1 MDVVNEAT
9 INDFTWRVG
18 GPQGGGIET
27 AATLFAQALARG
39 GWWVSAR
46 REYHSNIMGRHSY
59 LDVRAARRPTRA
71 FFEQVNMLAALD
83 AETLVRHLGEV
94 RSGGVLVY
102 DPDAAKLP
110 LSKLTMLDAA
120 AYKRAA
126 ASLGSSDPLV
136 ERTLDVYREAG
147 VILVPLALLPL
158 ARSIGAE
165 LGVDAITARKTLNT
179 VAVAASL
186 ALLGYPEEHLQNAL
200 EAQFAAKPRLAEL
213 NRRVARAVSE
223 RVELLDEVR
232 LETLGEERGRIYIN
246 GSHASAMGKVA
257 AGLGFMSYYPIT
269 PATDEPFY
277 LDANPEAEVVVVQVE
292 DELAAVNMA
301 IGASMAGA
309 RAALTTSGPGF
320 ALMTEALGFA
330 GITETPL
337 VISLYQRGGPST
349 GLPTRTEQGDLRFAL
364 GAGHGDYPRAVLAS
378 ASVEDAF
385 ADAAL
390 AMNAS
395 QRFQMPV
402 IHLMDKYLA
411 STTRTIPPFDTD
423 AVRPDQ
429 GITAED
435 AKGTFPRFS
444 LEAQG
449 GVSPRL
455 PVGTPGAGYWITS
468 DEHDEVGHITE
479 DPKLREAMMEKRAAK
494 LRSLAEWLGPE
505 RMYRVW
511 NPDVETMV
519 VGWGSTEGVALEAME
534 GLDMGYLQVR
544 FLLPFP
550 ELDGLLSGKKLVVLE
565 YNQSGQFANLLA
577 QETGRLADHL
587 IVKYNGRP
595 MTIEEVRGAFEAVLA
610 GTAPEYL
617 VLRGGV

>member
-1 MDVVNEAT
+1 MGGMERPKLD
-9 INDFTWRVG
+9 DFTWRVG

-71 FFEQVNMLAALD
+71 FFERVDLLAALD

-94 RSGGVLVY
+94 KPGGVLVY
-102 DPDAAKLP
+102 DPDAARRP
-110 LSKLTMLDAA
+110 LSKLAMLDGA
-120 AYKRAA
+120 AYERI
-126 ASLGSSDPLV
+126 SRTLGGGDPQV
-136 ERTLDVYREAG
+136 ERAVERFREAG
-147 VILVPLALLPL
+147 VRLVPLALAPL
-158 ARSIGAE
+158 AREVGEAVGA
-165 LGVDAITARKTLNT
+165 DALTAKKTLNT

-186 ALLGYPEEHLQNAL
+186 ALLGYPL
-200 EAQFAAKPRLAEL
+200 ELLDAAIAAQFAAKPRVADL
-213 NRRVARAVSE
+213 NRKVAAEVYR
-223 RVELLDEVR
+223 RVEPLAGAG
-232 LETLGEERGRIYIN
+232 LEPVGAPGERIYVN

-277 LDANPEAEVVVVQVE
+277 LEAHPEAGVVVVQVE

-337 VISLYQRGGPST
+337 VVSLYQRGGPST

-390 AMNAS
+390 AMNLAA
-395 QRFQMPV
+395 RFQLPV
-402 IHLMDKYLA
+402 VHLMDKYLA
-411 STTRTIPPFDTD
+411 STTRTVEPFDVG
-423 AVRPDQ
+423 AVEVDPGLAPPQ
-429 GITAED
+429 AE
-435 AKGTFPRFS
+435 GVFPRFS
-444 LEAQG
+444 LAAEG
-449 GVSPRL
+449 GVSPRI
-455 PVGTPGAGYWITS
+455 PVGTEGAGYWITS

-479 DPKLREAMMEKRAAK
+479 DPELREAMMEKRAAK
-494 LRSLAEWLGPE
+494 LAALAEWLGPGA
-505 RMYRVW
+505 MYRTH
-511 NPDVETMV
+511 NPEAETLV
-519 VGWGSTEGVALEAME
+519 LGWGSTEGVALEAME
-534 GLDMGYLQVR
+534 GLDLGYVQVR

-550 ELDGLLSGKKLVVLE
+550 DLDELLAGRRLVVLE
-565 YNQSGQFANLLA
+565 YNQSGQFARLLA
-577 QETGRLADHL
+577 QETGRRPDHL

-595 MTIEEVRGAFEAVLA
+595 MTLEEVRAAFEAVLA
-610 GTAPEYL
+610 GNAGERL

>member
-1 MDVVNEAT
+1 MNGMEPQAID
-9 INDFTWRVG
+9 DFTWRVG

-71 FFEQVNMLAALD
+71 FFERVDLLAALD
-83 AETLVRHLGEV
+83 AETLARHLDEV
-94 RSGGVLVY
+94 KPGGVLVY
-102 DPDAAKLP
+102 DPDAARMP
-110 LSKLTMLDAA
+110 LSKLPMLDGA
-120 AYKRAA
+120 AYKRISAA
-126 ASLGSSDPLV
+126 LGGGDPVLEHAL
-136 ERTLDVYREAG
+136 ERYRESG
-147 VILVPLALLPL
+147 VRLVPLALEPL
-158 ARSIGAE
+158 AREVGEAVGA
-165 LGVDAITARKTLNT
+165 DAITAKKTLNT

-186 ALLGYPEEHLQNAL
+186 ALLGYPLEFLDAAL
-200 EAQFAAKPRLAEL
+200 ADQFVAKPKVAEL
-213 NRRVARAVSE
+213 NRKVAAEVYR
-223 RVELLDEVR
+223 RVEPLADVA
-232 LETLGEERGRIYIN
+232 LEPIGSPGERIYIN

-277 LDANPEAEVVVVQVE
+277 LEAHPESGVVVVQVE

-330 GITETPL
+330 GLTETPL

-385 ADAAL
+385 ANAAL
-390 AMNAS
+390 AMNVAA
-395 QRFQMPV
+395 RFQLPV
-402 IHLMDKYLA
+402 VHLMDKYLA
-411 STTRTIPPFDTD
+411 STTRVVEPFDTG
-423 AVRPDQ
+423 AVVPDQ
-429 GITAED
+429 GVVATD
-435 AKGTFPRFS
+435 AKGVFPRFS
-444 LEAQG
+444 LAAEG
-449 GVSPRL
+449 GVSPRI

-468 DEHDEVGHITE
+468 DEHDEIGHITE
-479 DPKLREAMMEKRAAK
+479 DPELRDAMMEKRAAK
-494 LRSLAEWLGPE
+494 IEALRKWLGPE
-505 RMYRVW
+505 EMYRTHKPEAGTLVL
-511 NPDVETMV
+511 
-519 VGWGSTEGVALEAME
+519 GWGSTEGVALEAME
-534 GLDMGYLQVR
+534 GLDMGYVQVR

-550 ELDGLLSGKKLVVLE
+550 DLEALLEGKRLAVLE
-565 YNQSGQFANLLA
+565 YNQSGQFARLLA
-577 QETGRLADHL
+577 QETGRSPDHL

-595 MTIEEVRGAFEAVLA
+595 MTIEEVRTAFEAVLSGEA
-610 GTAPEYL
+610 GAYT
-617 VLRGGV
+617 VLRAGV

>member
-1 MDVVNEAT
+1 MEAT
-9 INDFTWRVG
+9 PVKDFTWRVG

-71 FFEQVNMLAALD
+71 FFERVDMLAALD
-83 AETLVRHLGEV
+83 AETLVRHVGEV
-94 RSGGVLVY
+94 RSGGVLIY
-102 DPDAAKLP
+102 DPDAARLP
-110 LSKLTMLDAA
+110 LSKLAMLDAA
-120 AYKRAA
+120 AYRRIARE
-126 ASLGSSDPLV
+126 LGGGDPPVQQAV
-136 ERTLDVYREAG
+136 ERFRQAG
-147 VILVPLALLPL
+147 VRLLPL
-158 ARSIGAE
+158 ALEPLAREAGEAAGA
-165 LGVDAITARKTLNT
+165 DAITARKTINT

-186 ALLGYPEEHLQNAL
+186 ALLDYPLEYLQSAL
-200 EAQFAAKPRLAEL
+200 AAHFEGKPRVAEL
-213 NRRVARAVSE
+213 NVRVAAEVYS
-223 RVELLDEVR
+223 RVAPLEEGPR
-232 LETLGEERGRIYIN
+232 LEPIGEAGGRVYLN

-277 LDANPEAEVVVVQVE
+277 LEAHPESGVVVVQVE

-330 GITETPL
+330 GLTETPL

-378 ASVEDAF
+378 AGVAESFD
-385 ADAAL
+385 DAAL
-390 AMNAS
+390 ALNVS
-395 QRFQMPV
+395 QRFQLPV
-402 IHLMDKYLA
+402 IHLTDKYLA
-411 STTRTIPPFDTD
+411 STTRTVEPFDVD
-423 AVRPDQ
+423 SVEPEP
-429 GITAED
+429 GVVAE
-435 AKGTFPRFS
+435 APEGVFPRFS
-444 LEAQG
+444 LAAEG
-449 GVSPRL
+449 GVSPRI

-479 DPKLREAMMEKRAAK
+479 DPELREAMMEKRAAK
-494 LRSLAEWLGPE
+494 LRALADWLGPE
-505 RMYRVW
+505 RMYRVY
-511 NPDVETMV
+511 NPQAGTLV

-534 GLDMGYLQVR
+534 GLELGYVQVR

-550 ELDGLLSGKKLVVLE
+550 DLSGLLAGKRLVVLE
-565 YNQSGQFANLLA
+565 YNQSGQFARLLT
-577 QETGRLADHL
+577 QETARKPDHL

-595 MTIEEVRGAFEAVLA
+595 MTIEEVRAAFAAVLA
-610 GTAPEYL
+610 GEAPERM
-617 VLRGGV
+617 VLRSGV

>member
-1 MDVVNEAT
+1 MEDY
-9 INDFTWRVG
+9 TWRVG

-59 LDVRAARRPTRA
+59 LDVRATRRPTRA
-71 FFEQVNMLAALD
+71 FFERVDLLAALD

-94 RSGGVLVY
+94 KPGGVLVH
-102 DPDAAKLP
+102 DPEAARLP
-110 LSKLTMLDAA
+110 LSKLAMLDSA
-120 AYKRAA
+120 AYRRIAVA
-126 ASLGSSDPLV
+126 LGGGDPLV
-136 ERTLDVYREAG
+136 QEALERYRDEG
-147 VILVPLALLPL
+147 VHLVPLALEPL
-158 ARSIGAE
+158 AREAGEAAGA
-165 LGVDAITARKTLNT
+165 DAITARKTLNT

-186 ALLGYPEEHLQNAL
+186 ALLGYPLELLEGAL
-200 EAQFAAKPRLAEL
+200 EAHFAAKPGVAEL
-213 NRRVARAVSE
+213 NRRVAAEVYA
-223 RVELLDEVR
+223 RVEPLKEGH
-232 LETLGEERGRIYIN
+232 LEPVGSPGKRIYIN

-277 LDANPEAEVVVVQVE
+277 LEAHPESGVLVVQVE

-320 ALMTEALGFA
+320 ALMTESLGFA
-330 GITETPL
+330 GLTETPL

-378 ASVEDAF
+378 ESVADNF
-385 ADAAL
+385 HDAAL
-390 AMNAS
+390 AMNLA
-395 QRFQMPV
+395 QRFQLPV
-402 IHLMDKYLA
+402 IHLTDKYLA
-411 STTRTIPPFDTD
+411 SQTRTLEPFDV
-423 AVRPDQ
+423 AAIEPDPGVQ
-429 GITAED
+429 AREAAGV
-435 AKGTFPRFS
+435 FPRFS
-444 LEAQG
+444 LNAEG
-449 GVSPRL
+449 GVSPRI

-468 DEHDEVGHITE
+468 DEHDEIGHITE
-479 DPKLREAMMEKRAAK
+479 DPELRDAMMEKRAAK
-494 LRSLAEWLGPE
+494 MDALKEWLGADA
-505 RMYRVW
+505 MYRAW
-511 NPDVETMV
+511 NPGADILVL
-519 VGWGSTEGVALEAME
+519 GWGSTGGVALEAMT
-534 GLDMGYLQVR
+534 GLDLGYIQVR

-550 ELDGLLSGKKLVVLE
+550 DLEELISGKKLVVLE
-565 YNQSGQFANLLA
+565 YNQSGQFAHLLT
-577 QETGRLADHL
+577 QETGRKPEHL

-595 MTIEEVRGAFEAVLA
+595 MTIEEVRAAFEAVLS
-610 GTAPEYL
+610 GTAPQYM

>member
-1 MDVVNEAT
+1 ME
-9 INDFTWRVG
+9 DFTWRVG

-59 LDVRAARRPTRA
+59 LDVRAARRPTKA
-71 FFEQVNMLAALD
+71 FFERVDMLAALD

-94 RSGGVLVY
+94 KQGGVLIY
-102 DPDAAKLP
+102 DPDAAKLT
-110 LSKLTMLDAA
+110 LSKLAMLDGA
-120 AYKRAA
+120 AYERIAA
-126 ASLGSSDPLV
+126 QLGGGDPPVNKALEIYESGGV
-136 ERTLDVYREAG
+136 RT
-147 VILVPLALLPL
+147 VPLALAPL
-158 ARSIGAE
+158 AREIGAA
-165 LGVDAITARKTLNT
+165 LGVDALTAKKTLNT

-186 ALLGYPEEHLQNAL
+186 ALLGYPQKYLADAL
-200 EAQFAAKPRLAEL
+200 ATQFAGKPQVAEL
-213 NRRVARAVSE
+213 NQKVAAAVFE
-223 RVELLDEVR
+223 RVEPLEMTR
-232 LETLGEERGRIYIN
+232 LNPLEEAGERLYLN

-277 LDANPEAEVVVVQVE
+277 LEAHPEAEVVVVQVE

-337 VISLYQRGGPST
+337 VITLYQRGGPST

-378 ASVEDAF
+378 SSVAGAF
-385 ADAAL
+385 HDAAL
-390 AMNAS
+390 AMNAA

-411 STTRTIPPFDTD
+411 STTRTIAPFDTG
-423 AVRPDQ
+423 AVEPDP
-429 GITAED
+429 GVTAE
-435 AKGTFPRFS
+435 APEGVFPRFS
-444 LEAQG
+444 LAADG
-449 GVSPRL
+449 GVSPRI
-455 PVGTPGAGYWITS
+455 PVGTPRAGYWITS
-468 DEHDEVGHITE
+468 DEHDEIGHITE
-479 DPKLREAMMEKRAAK
+479 DPRLREAMMEKRVAK
-494 LRSLAEWLGPE
+494 LGSLAEWLGPDE
-505 RMYRVW
+505 MYRVW
-511 NPDVETMV
+511 NPEAGLLVL
-519 VGWGSTEGVALEAME
+519 GWGSTEGVALEAME
-534 GLDMGYLQVR
+534 GLDVGYLQVR

-550 ELDGLLSGKKLVVLE
+550 AIEELLEGRRLAVLE
-565 YNQSGQFANLLA
+565 YNQSGQFARLLA
-577 QETGRLADHL
+577 QETGRRPDHL

-595 MTIEEVRGAFEAVLA
+595 MTIEEVRDAFELVLA
-610 GTAPEYL
+610 GQAPDYL
-617 VLRGGV
+617 VLRSGV

>member
-1 MDVVNEAT
+1 M
-9 INDFTWRVG
+9 NDFTWRVG

-71 FFEQVNMLAALD
+71 FFERVDMLAALD
-83 AETLVRHLGEV
+83 AETLARHLGEV
-94 RSGGVLVY
+94 EPGGVLIY
-102 DPDAAKLP
+102 DPDAARLP
-110 LSKLTMLDAA
+110 LSKLAMLDGA
-120 AYKRAA
+120 AYKRISAA
-126 ASLGSSDPLV
+126 LGGGDPPVEKAV
-136 ERTLDVYREAG
+136 ERYQEGG
-147 VILVPLALLPL
+147 VRLVPLALEPL
-158 ARSIGAE
+158 AREVGEAVGA
-165 LGVDAITARKTLNT
+165 DAITAKKTLNT

-186 ALLGYPEEHLQNAL
+186 ALLGYPLEFLDAAL
-200 EAQFAAKPRLAEL
+200 AAQFAAKPNVADL
-213 NRRVARAVSE
+213 NRKVAAEVYR
-223 RVELLDEVR
+223 RVEPLDEAG
-232 LETLGEERGRIYIN
+232 LEPVGSPGERIYLN

-277 LDANPEAEVVVVQVE
+277 LEAHPESGVVVVQVE

-320 ALMTEALGFA
+320 ALMTEAIGFA
-330 GITETPL
+330 GLTETPL

-378 ASVEDAF
+378 ASVADNF
-385 ADAAL
+385 YDAAL
-390 AMNAS
+390 AMNVS
-395 QRFQMPV
+395 QRFQLPV
-402 IHLMDKYLA
+402 IHLTDKYLA
-411 STTRTIPPFDTD
+411 STTRVVEPFDVS
-423 AVRPDQ
+423 AIEPDP
-429 GITAED
+429 GVVARGVE
-435 AKGTFPRFS
+435 GVFPRFS
-444 LEAQG
+444 LAAEG
-449 GVSPRL
+449 GVSPRI

-468 DEHDEVGHITE
+468 DEHDEIGHITE
-479 DPKLREAMMEKRAAK
+479 DPELREAMMEKRAAK
-494 LRSLAEWLGPE
+494 LESLKEWLGPE
-505 RMYRVW
+505 EMYRAY
-511 NPDVETMV
+511 NPEAETLV
-519 VGWGSTEGVALEAME
+519 IGWGSTEGVALEAIE
-534 GLDMGYLQVR
+534 GLEMGYLQVR

-550 ELDGLLSGKKLVVLE
+550 DIEEIIAGKRLVVLE
-565 YNQSGQFANLLA
+565 YNQSGQFAKLLA
-577 QETGRLADHL
+577 QETGRKPDHL

-595 MTIEEVRGAFEAVLA
+595 MTIEEVREALAAVLT
-610 GTAPEYL
+610 GEAPEYL